1 MQHLTDHLRAGNVV
15 CCHPSFTNPP
25 TYYQH
30 PSIPP
35 PPSPGSRPTFNG
47 DDMLPDLVLQQR
59 LLHPLQQLVDRV
71 DVGVHGLEPLDL
83 ISDSGRVGKVLLVV
97 HGWSSRGR
105 RRRWNLWPPA
115 ASEHTHTPAVYL
127 QMCREFKSQCG
138 CKVYA
143 SREGWDSSTC
153 LVKFM
158 EVLLPEQLPEEGT
171 GHTAPTVRWR
181 QPFLGVSRFQIPLRW
196 QMCGRL
202 SAASPYPPAVRVGL
216 KRHSPRCCWI
226 KL

>member
-97 HGWSSRGR
+97 HG
-105 RRRWNLWPPA
+105 
-115 ASEHTHTPAVYL
+115 
-127 QMCREFKSQCG
+127 
-138 CKVYA
+138 
-143 SREGWDSSTC
+143 
-153 LVKFM
+153 
-158 EVLLPEQLPEEGT
+158 
-171 GHTAPTVRWR
+171 
-181 QPFLGVSRFQIPLRW
+181 
-196 QMCGRL
+196 
-202 SAASPYPPAVRVGL
+202 
-216 KRHSPRCCWI
+216 
-226 KL
+226 